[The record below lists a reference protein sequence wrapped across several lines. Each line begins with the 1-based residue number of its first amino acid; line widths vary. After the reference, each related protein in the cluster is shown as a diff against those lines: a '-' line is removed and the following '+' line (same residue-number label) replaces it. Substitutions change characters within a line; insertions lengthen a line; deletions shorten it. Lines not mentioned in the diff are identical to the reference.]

1 MQFMVQ
7 SSGMNC
13 PVASQ
18 KGAIP
23 PLLSTTGT
31 EVAPNSVP
39 AQWHFNFRQGPVAV
53 QQISGTLMMA
63 VCSVMAQG
71 LVANHVL

>member
-1 MQFMVQ
+1 MVQ

-23 PLLSTTGT
+23 PLLSMTGIL
-31 EVAPNSVP
+31 VAPNSVP
-39 AQWHFNFRQGPVAV
+39 AQRAFSFQRGPVAV
-53 QQISGTLMMA
+53 QQLSGP
-63 VCSVMAQG
+63 SR
-71 LVANHVL
+71 